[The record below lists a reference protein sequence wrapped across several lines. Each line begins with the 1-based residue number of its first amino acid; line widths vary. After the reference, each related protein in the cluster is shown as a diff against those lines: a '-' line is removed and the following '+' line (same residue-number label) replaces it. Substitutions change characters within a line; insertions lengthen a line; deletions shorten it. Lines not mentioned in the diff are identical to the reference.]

1 MVASRRR
8 YSVLQASWLSVFIQ
22 ETQIPNTLSGPTRHY
37 LARRTQFLERH
48 NKWHKIAAACWR
60 CPSFLTYWILS
71 NTLFLAKSLRKERKN
86 KPKGFWQDANN
97 RRQYFV
103 HFAKEQGFDPSDA
116 EAWKKVTWRK
126 VQAKEV
132 LAKNIQICIN
142 NTFENKREEAQFSFM
157 DL

>member
-1 MVASRRR
+1 MAFCLHPRNPNSQHSIGSDKTLPGKTYSILGKTQQVA
-8 YSVLQASWLSVFIQ
+8 Q
-22 ETQIPNTLSGPTRHY
+22 NCSGLLRVPV
-37 LARRTQFLERH
+37 
-48 NKWHKIAAACWR
+48 
-60 CPSFLTYWILS
+60 LTYFALC
-71 NTLFLAKSLRKERKN
+71 TLTHFSHIATPLRKERKN
-86 KPKGFWQDANN
+86 RPKGFWQDANN

-103 HFAKEQGFDPSDA
+103 NFAKEQGFDPSDA

-157 DL
+157 DLYERH